1 MRSLR
6 PSPCLQPQGQALG
19 ATLRAACAVQIG
31 YPADLSCL
39 SFVRQRAPGEKSG
52 LAVPMS
58 EQRKQTIAR
67 ISEFIYE
74 GFLKYNESFTRIT
87 ERARRRFEQ
96 QDWGGHHQDIAER
109 VELYEKSVRRIVIS
123 LRKNLGPR
131 VIDPKLWHST
141 RGYFGERLYNV
152 PDAGFMKTFFN
163 SITRRIFDTVGID
176 SNIEFVSSAPG
187 EGFNPLET
195 LTLNRYPYW
204 GSLSKTFKKIL
215 DDFAFK
221 VPYKNITADCRIISQ
236 EIQRYYQGHLRRHG
250 EFLRFEFID
259 SAFFQ
264 SARAYLIGRT
274 IQQDHVN
281 PIIIALKNSGDGIEV
296 DAVLL
301 SEEEVSI
308 VFSYTRSYYFAN
320 PHSVIGAVHFLHSI
334 LPAKPIDELY
344 TVLGRL
350 RQGKTERYRIF
361 SHHLDNTDDK
371 FVHAEGDKG
380 LVMLVFTLPSYDLV
394 FKIIRD
400 NFGYPKTINRE
411 DVQNKYKL
419 VSRHDRAGRLIDTQV
434 FRNLEFPL
442 NRFGDDLLEELLSE
456 AAGTV
461 RVEKDQLI
469 IDHVYIERRVRPLNL
484 YLREAG
490 RANAN
495 EVILDYG
502 QTIKDLAN
510 TNIFPGDLLLKNFGV
525 TRHRR
530 VVFYDYDEVAL
541 VTECNFRDIPDS
553 DDDEDLM
560 RSDVWFHVNKN
571 DIFPEEFIKFLSME
585 PKLRALFLQVHGD
598 LLTADYWNRI
608 KTKHISG
615 DIELV
620 IPYFRHSMPARD
632 RETRDREQ
640 GTAVM

>member
-1 MRSLR
+1 M
-6 PSPCLQPQGQALG
+6 A
-19 ATLRAACAVQIG
+19 
-31 YPADLSCL
+31 
-39 SFVRQRAPGEKSG
+39 
-52 LAVPMS
+52 

-74 GFLKYNESFTRIT
+74 GFQKYNENFFRIT

-96 QDWGGHHQDIAER
+96 RDWEGHQQDIIER
-109 VELYEKSVRRIVIS
+109 VELYEKSVRRIVVS

-131 VIDPKLWHST
+131 VIDRKLWHST
-141 RGYFGERLYNV
+141 RRYFGQRLYNV
-152 PDAGFMKTFFN
+152 PDAGFLKTFFN
-163 SITRRIFDTVGID
+163 STTRRIFDTVGTD
-176 SNIEFVSSAPG
+176 PEIEFVSSAPD

-204 GSLSKTFKKIL
+204 GSLEKTFKKIL
-215 DDFAFK
+215 EDFTFK
-221 VPYKNITADCRIISQ
+221 VPYRNISADTRIFSQ
-236 EIQRYYQGHLRRHG
+236 EVQRYYQTHLREHG
-250 EFLRFEFID
+250 EFVRFEFID

-274 IQQDHVN
+274 IQLDHIN
-281 PIIIALKNSGDGIEV
+281 PIVIALKNTSSGIEV
-296 DAVLL
+296 DAVLM
-301 SEEEVSI
+301 SEEEVSV

-334 LPAKPIDELY
+334 LPSKPIDELY

-361 SHHLDNTDDK
+361 SHHLQNTEDK

-411 DVQNKYKL
+411 EVQSKYRL
-419 VSRHDRAGRLIDTQV
+419 VSRHDRAGRLIDTQE
-434 FRNLEFPL
+434 FRNLEFPVD
-442 NRFGDDLLEELLSE
+442 RFDKALLDELLSE
-456 AAGTV
+456 ASETV
-461 RVEKDQLI
+461 RVDEDQLI
-469 IDHVYIERRVRPLNL
+469 IDHVYIERRVRPMNL
-484 YLREAG
+484 YLREVE
-490 RANAN
+490 RADAN
-495 EVILDYG
+495 EIILDYG

-541 VTECNFRDIPDS
+541 VTECDFRDIPDS

-571 DIFPEEFIKFLSME
+571 DIFPEEFIKFLSMDA
-585 PKLRALFLQVHGD
+585 KLRALFLEVHGD
-598 LLTADYWNRI
+598 LLTADYWNRV
-608 KTKHISG
+608 KHKHLKG

-620 IPYFRHSMPARD
+620 IPYFRHSLPARQATGN
-632 RETRDREQ
+632 RERKS
-640 GTAVM
+640 AAM

>member
-1 MRSLR
+1 M
-6 PSPCLQPQGQALG
+6 A
-19 ATLRAACAVQIG
+19 
-31 YPADLSCL
+31 
-39 SFVRQRAPGEKSG
+39 
-52 LAVPMS
+52 

-67 ISEFIYE
+67 ISEYIYE
-74 GFLKYNESFTRIT
+74 GFQKYNENFFRIT

-96 QDWGGHHQDIAER
+96 RDWEGHQQDIIER
-109 VELYEKSVRRIVIS
+109 VELYEKSVRRIVVS

-131 VIDPKLWHST
+131 VVDRKLWHST
-141 RGYFGERLYNV
+141 RRYFGQRLYNV
-152 PDAGFMKTFFN
+152 PDAGFLKTFFN
-163 SITRRIFDTVGID
+163 STTRRIFNTVGTD
-176 SNIEFVSSAPG
+176 PEIEFVSSAPD

-204 GSLSKTFKKIL
+204 GSLDKTFKKIL
-215 DDFAFK
+215 EDFTFK
-221 VPYKNITADCRIISQ
+221 VPYRNISADTRIFCQ
-236 EIQRYYQGHLRRHG
+236 EVQRHYQTHLREHG
-250 EFLRFEFID
+250 GFVRFEFID

-274 IQQDHVN
+274 IQQDHIN
-281 PIIIALKNSGDGIEV
+281 PIVIALKNTAGGIEV
-296 DAVLL
+296 DAVLM
-301 SEEEVSI
+301 SEEEVSV

-334 LPAKPIDELY
+334 LPSKPIDELY

-361 SHHLDNTDDK
+361 SHHLQTTDDR
-371 FVHAEGDKG
+371 FVHADGDKG

-411 DVQNKYKL
+411 EVQNKYRL
-419 VSRHDRAGRLIDTQV
+419 VSRHDRAGRLIDTQE
-434 FRNLEFPL
+434 FRNLEFPV
-442 NRFGDDLLEELLSE
+442 NRFGDALLDELLSE

-461 RVEKDQLI
+461 RVKNDKLI

-484 YLREAG
+484 YLREVDRTDAG
-490 RANAN
+490 

-510 TNIFPGDLLLKNFGV
+510 NNIFPGDLLLKNFGV

-541 VTECNFRDIPDS
+541 VTECDFREIPDS
-553 DDDEDLM
+553 DDDEDVM

-571 DIFPEEFIKFLSME
+571 DIFPEEFIKFLSMD
-585 PKLRALFLQVHGD
+585 PHLRALFLEVHGD
-598 LLTADYWNRI
+598 LLTADYWNRV
-608 KTKHISG
+608 KNKLLSG
-615 DIELV
+615 DIELI
-620 IPYFRHSMPARD
+620 IPYFRHEMPAD
-632 RETRDREQ
+632 QES
-640 GTAVM
+640 AVM

>member
-1 MRSLR
+1 
-6 PSPCLQPQGQALG
+6 
-19 ATLRAACAVQIG
+19 
-31 YPADLSCL
+31 
-39 SFVRQRAPGEKSG
+39 
-52 LAVPMS
+52 MS

-74 GFLKYNESFTRIT
+74 GFLKYNENFARIT
-87 ERARRRFEQ
+87 ERARRRFEH
-96 QDWGGHHQDIAER
+96 QDWGGHQQDIIER
-109 VELYEKSVRRIVIS
+109 VELYEKSVGRIVVS

-131 VIDPKLWHST
+131 VIDRKLWHSA
-141 RGYFGERLYNV
+141 RRYYGDRLFNV

-176 SNIEFVSSAPG
+176 PEIEFTSAPPD

-195 LTLNRYPYW
+195 LTLNRYPHW
-204 GSLSKTFKKIL
+204 GSLEKTFKTIL

-221 VPYKNITADCRIISQ
+221 VPYKDMDADTRTISQ
-236 EIQRYYQGHLRRHG
+236 LLQRYFQAHLKQHG
-250 EFLRFEFID
+250 EFLRFEFIN

-274 IQQDHVN
+274 IQQDHAN
-281 PIIIALKNSGDGIEV
+281 PIVIALKNTSRGIEV
-296 DAVLL
+296 DAALL

-334 LPAKPIDELY
+334 LPGKPIDELY

-361 SHHLDNTDDK
+361 SHHLQNTDDK
-371 FVHAEGDKG
+371 FTHAEGDKG
-380 LVMLVFTLPSYDLV
+380 LVMLVFNLPSYDLV
-394 FKIIRD
+394 FKVIRD
-400 NFGYPKTINRE
+400 QFGYPKTINRDE
-411 DVQNKYKL
+411 VQSKYRL
-419 VSRHDRAGRLIDTQV
+419 VSRHDRAGRLIDTQE
-434 FRNLEFPL
+434 FRNLEFPVS
-442 NRFGDDLLEELLSE
+442 RFDKSLLDELLSE
-456 AAGTV
+456 AAETV
-461 RVEKDQLI
+461 RVDDDQVI

-484 YLREAG
+484 YLKEVERTDAREA
-490 RANAN
+490 
-495 EVILDYG
+495 ILDYG

-541 VTECNFRDIPDS
+541 VTECDFRDIPDS

-571 DIFPEEFIKFLSME
+571 DIFPEEFIKFLSMDAE
-585 PKLRALFLQVHGD
+585 LRSLFLEVHSD
-598 LLTADYWNRI
+598 LLTADYWNRV
-608 KTKHISG
+608 KNKHMKG

-620 IPYFRHSMPARD
+620 IPYFRHVLPFGAQAPGAGKR
-632 RETRDREQ
+632 
-640 GTAVM
+640 A

>member
-1 MRSLR
+1 M
-6 PSPCLQPQGQALG
+6 A
-19 ATLRAACAVQIG
+19 
-31 YPADLSCL
+31 
-39 SFVRQRAPGEKSG
+39 
-52 LAVPMS
+52 

-74 GFLKYNESFTRIT
+74 GFQKYNENFFRIT

-96 QDWGGHHQDIAER
+96 RDWEGHQQDIIER
-109 VELYEKSVRRIVIS
+109 VELYEKSVRRIVVS
-123 LRKNLGPR
+123 LRKNLGASVVDR
-131 VIDPKLWHST
+131 KLWHNT
-141 RGYFGERLYNV
+141 RRYFGQRLYNV
-152 PDAGFMKTFFN
+152 PDAGFLKTFFN
-163 SITRRIFDTVGID
+163 STTRRIFNTVGTD
-176 SNIEFVSSAPG
+176 PEIEFVSSAPD

-204 GSLSKTFKKIL
+204 GSLEKTFKNIL
-215 DDFAFK
+215 EDFAFK
-221 VPYKNITADCRIISQ
+221 VPYRNIAADTRTFSQ
-236 EIQRYYQGHLRRHG
+236 EVQRYYQAHLRSHG
-250 EFLRFEFID
+250 ELVRFEFIN

-281 PIIIALKNSGDGIEV
+281 PIVIALKNTSSGIEV

-301 SEEEVSI
+301 SEEEVSV

-334 LPAKPIDELY
+334 LPSKPIDELY

-361 SHHLDNTDDK
+361 SHHLQNTDDN

-411 DVQNKYKL
+411 EVQSKYRL
-419 VSRHDRAGRLIDTQV
+419 VSRHDRAGRLIDTQE
-434 FRNLEFPL
+434 FRNLEFPV
-442 NRFGDDLLEELLSE
+442 NRFDEALRSELLSE
-456 AAGTV
+456 AAETV
-461 RVEKDQLI
+461 RVKNDKLI

-484 YLREAG
+484 YLREANRTDAG
-490 RANAN
+490 

-541 VTECNFRDIPDS
+541 VTECDFREIPDS
-553 DDDEDLM
+553 DDDEDVL

-571 DIFPEEFIKFLSME
+571 DIFPEEFIKFLSMDQG
-585 PKLRALFLQVHGD
+585 LRTLFLEVHGD
-598 LLTADYWNRI
+598 LLTAEYWNRV
-608 KTKHISG
+608 KNKLLSG
-615 DIELV
+615 DIELI
-620 IPYFRHSMPARD
+620 IPYFRHEIPAD
-632 RETRDREQ
+632 QES
-640 GTAVM
+640 AVM

>member
-1 MRSLR
+1 M
-6 PSPCLQPQGQALG
+6 A
-19 ATLRAACAVQIG
+19 
-31 YPADLSCL
+31 
-39 SFVRQRAPGEKSG
+39 
-52 LAVPMS
+52 

-74 GFLKYNESFTRIT
+74 GFQKYNENFFRIT

-96 QDWGGHHQDIAER
+96 RDWEGHQQDIIER
-109 VELYEKSVRRIVIS
+109 VELYEKSVRRIVVS

-131 VIDPKLWHST
+131 VIDRKLWHST
-141 RGYFGERLYNV
+141 RRYFGQRLYNV
-152 PDAGFMKTFFN
+152 PDAGFLKTFFN
-163 SITRRIFDTVGID
+163 STTRRIFDTVGTD
-176 SNIEFVSSAPG
+176 PEIEFVSSAPD

-204 GSLSKTFKKIL
+204 GSLEKTFKKIL
-215 DDFAFK
+215 EDFTFK
-221 VPYKNITADCRIISQ
+221 VPYRNISADTRIFSQ
-236 EIQRYYQGHLRRHG
+236 EVQRYYQTHLREHG
-250 EFLRFEFID
+250 EFVRFEFID

-274 IQQDHVN
+274 IQLDHIN
-281 PIIIALKNSGDGIEV
+281 PIVIALKNTSSGIEV
-296 DAVLL
+296 DAVLM
-301 SEEEVSI
+301 SEEEVSV

-334 LPAKPIDELY
+334 LPNKPIDELY

-361 SHHLDNTDDK
+361 SHHLQNTEDK

-411 DVQNKYKL
+411 EVQSKYRL
-419 VSRHDRAGRLIDTQV
+419 VSRHDRAGRLIDTQE
-434 FRNLEFPL
+434 FRNLEFPVD
-442 NRFGDDLLEELLSE
+442 RFDKALLDELLSE
-456 AAGTV
+456 ASETV
-461 RVEKDQLI
+461 RVDEDQLI

-484 YLREAG
+484 YLREVE
-490 RANAN
+490 RADAN

-541 VTECNFRDIPDS
+541 VTECDFRDIPDS
-553 DDDEDLM
+553 DDDEDLL

-571 DIFPEEFIKFLSME
+571 DIFPEEFIKFLSMDA
-585 PKLRALFLQVHGD
+585 KLRALFLEVHGD
-598 LLTADYWNRI
+598 LLTADYWNRV
-608 KTKHISG
+608 KNKHLKG

-620 IPYFRHSMPARD
+620 IPYFRHSLPARQATGN
-632 RETRDREQ
+632 RERKS
-640 GTAVM
+640 AAM

>member
-1 MRSLR
+1 M
-6 PSPCLQPQGQALG
+6 A
-19 ATLRAACAVQIG
+19 
-31 YPADLSCL
+31 
-39 SFVRQRAPGEKSG
+39 
-52 LAVPMS
+52 

-74 GFLKYNESFTRIT
+74 GFQKYNENFFRIT

-96 QDWGGHHQDIAER
+96 RDWEGHQQDIIER
-109 VELYEKSVRRIVIS
+109 VELYEKSVRRIVVS

-131 VIDPKLWHST
+131 VVDRKLWHNT
-141 RGYFGERLYNV
+141 RRYFGQRLYNV
-152 PDAGFMKTFFN
+152 PDAGFLKTFFN
-163 SITRRIFDTVGID
+163 STTRRIFNTVGID
-176 SNIEFVSSAPG
+176 PEIEFVSSAPD

-204 GSLSKTFKKIL
+204 GSLEKTFKKIL
-215 DDFAFK
+215 EDFAFK
-221 VPYKNITADCRIISQ
+221 VPYRNIAADSRTFSQ
-236 EIQRYYQGHLRRHG
+236 EIQRYYQVHLREHG
-250 EFLRFEFID
+250 EFVRFEFIN

-274 IQQDHVN
+274 IQQDHIN
-281 PIIIALKNSGDGIEV
+281 PIIIALKNTSSGIEV

-301 SEEEVSI
+301 SEEEVSV

-334 LPAKPIDELY
+334 LPSKPIDELY

-361 SHHLDNTDDK
+361 SHHLQNTDDR

-411 DVQNKYKL
+411 EVQSKYRL
-419 VSRHDRAGRLIDTQV
+419 VSSHDRAGRLIDTQE
-434 FRNLEFPL
+434 FRNLEFPV
-442 NRFGDDLLEELLSE
+442 NRFDAALRSELLSE
-456 AAGTV
+456 AAETV
-461 RVEKDQLI
+461 RVKNDKLI

-484 YLREAG
+484 YLREVNRTDAG
-490 RANAN
+490 

-541 VTECNFRDIPDS
+541 VTECDFREIPDS
-553 DDDEDLM
+553 DDDEDVL

-571 DIFPEEFIKFLSME
+571 DIFPEEFIKFLSMDQG
-585 PKLRALFLQVHGD
+585 LRTLFLEVHGD
-598 LLTADYWNRI
+598 LLTAEYWNRV
-608 KTKHISG
+608 KNKLLSG
-615 DIELV
+615 DIELI
-620 IPYFRHSMPARD
+620 IPYFRHEIPAD
-632 RETRDREQ
+632 QES
-640 GTAVM
+640 AVM

>member
-1 MRSLR
+1 M
-6 PSPCLQPQGQALG
+6 A
-19 ATLRAACAVQIG
+19 
-31 YPADLSCL
+31 
-39 SFVRQRAPGEKSG
+39 
-52 LAVPMS
+52 

-74 GFLKYNESFTRIT
+74 GFQKYNENFFRIT

-96 QDWGGHHQDIAER
+96 RDWEGHQQDIIER
-109 VELYEKSVRRIVIS
+109 VELYEKSVRRIVVS

-131 VIDPKLWHST
+131 VIDRKLWHST
-141 RGYFGERLYNV
+141 RRYFGQRLYNV
-152 PDAGFMKTFFN
+152 PDAGFLKTFFN
-163 SITRRIFDTVGID
+163 STTRRIFDTVGTD
-176 SNIEFVSSAPG
+176 PEIEFVSSAPD

-204 GSLSKTFKKIL
+204 GSLDKTFKKIL
-215 DDFAFK
+215 EDFSFK
-221 VPYKNITADCRIISQ
+221 VPYRDINADTRIFSQ
-236 EIQRYYQGHLRRHG
+236 EVQRYYQAHLREHG
-250 EFLRFEFID
+250 EFVRFEFID

-274 IQQDHVN
+274 IQLDHIN
-281 PIIIALKNSGDGIEV
+281 PIVIALKNTSSGIEV
-296 DAVLL
+296 DAVLM
-301 SEEEVSI
+301 SEEEVSV

-334 LPAKPIDELY
+334 LPSKPIDELY

-361 SHHLDNTDDK
+361 SHHLQNTEDR

-411 DVQNKYKL
+411 EVQSKYRL
-419 VSRHDRAGRLIDTQV
+419 VSRHDRAGRLIDTQE
-434 FRNLEFPL
+434 FRNLEFPVD
-442 NRFGDDLLEELLSE
+442 RFDKALLDELLSE
-456 AAGTV
+456 ASETV
-461 RVEKDQLI
+461 RVDEDQLI

-484 YLREAG
+484 YLREVE
-490 RANAN
+490 RADAN

-541 VTECNFRDIPDS
+541 VTECDFRDIPDS

-571 DIFPEEFIKFLSME
+571 DIFPEEFIKFLSMDA
-585 PKLRALFLQVHGD
+585 KLRALFLEVHGD
-598 LLTADYWNRI
+598 LLTADYWNRV
-608 KTKHISG
+608 KYKHLKG

-620 IPYFRHSMPARD
+620 IPYFRHSLPARQATGN
-632 RETRDREQ
+632 RERKS
-640 GTAVM
+640 AAM

>member
-1 MRSLR
+1 
-6 PSPCLQPQGQALG
+6 
-19 ATLRAACAVQIG
+19 
-31 YPADLSCL
+31 
-39 SFVRQRAPGEKSG
+39 
-52 LAVPMS
+52 MS

-74 GFLKYNESFTRIT
+74 GFLKYNENFTRIT

-96 QDWGGHHQDIAER
+96 QDWGGHQQDISER

-131 VIDPKLWHST
+131 VTDRRLWNSA
-141 RGYFGERLYNV
+141 RRYFGERLYNV

-163 SITRRIFDTVGID
+163 SIIRRIFDTVGID
-176 SNIEFVSSAPG
+176 PDLEFVSSAPD

-204 GSLSKTFKKIL
+204 GSLDKTFKTIL

-221 VPYKNITADCRIISQ
+221 VPYRDINADSASISQ
-236 EIQRYYQGHLRRHG
+236 HIQRYFQANLKHHG
-250 EFLRFEFID
+250 DFLRFEFIN

-281 PIIIALKNSGDGIEV
+281 PIIIALKNSARGIEV

-320 PHSVIGAVHFLHSI
+320 PHSVIGAVHFLNSI

-350 RQGKTERYRIF
+350 RQGKTERHRIF
-361 SHHLDNTDDK
+361 SHHLQQTDDR

-400 NFGYPKTINRE
+400 NFGYPKTITRE
-411 DVQNKYKL
+411 EVQNKYRL
-419 VSRHDRAGRLIDTQV
+419 VSQHDRAGRLIDTQE
-434 FRNLEFPL
+434 FRNLEFPV
-442 NRFGDDLLEELLSE
+442 NRFDAALLEELLSE
-456 AAGTV
+456 AAETV
-461 RVEKDQLI
+461 RIDRDKLI

-484 YLREAG
+484 YLKEVTSAD
-490 RANAN
+490 AN
-495 EVILDYG
+495 EAILDYG

-541 VTECNFRDIPDS
+541 VTECDFRDIPDS
-553 DDDEDLM
+553 DDDENLM

-571 DIFPEEFIKFLSME
+571 DIFPEEFIKFLSMDAQ
-585 PKLRALFLQVHGD
+585 LRALFLEVHGD
-598 LLTADYWNRI
+598 LLTADYWNRV
-608 KTKHISG
+608 KRKHLKG

-620 IPYFRHSMPARD
+620 IPYFRHSMPARRRTD
-632 RETRDREQ
+632 NSERNS
-640 GTAVM
+640 AAM

>member
-1 MRSLR
+1 
-6 PSPCLQPQGQALG
+6 
-19 ATLRAACAVQIG
+19 
-31 YPADLSCL
+31 
-39 SFVRQRAPGEKSG
+39 
-52 LAVPMS
+52 MS

-74 GFLKYNESFTRIT
+74 GFQKYNENFFRIT

-96 QDWGGHHQDIAER
+96 RDWEGHQQDIIER
-109 VELYEKSVRRIVIS
+109 VELYEKSVRRIVVS

-131 VIDPKLWHST
+131 ALDRKLWHST
-141 RGYFGERLYNV
+141 RRYFGERLYNV
-152 PDAGFMKTFFN
+152 PDAGFLKTFFN
-163 SITRRIFDTVGID
+163 STTRRIFDTVGTD
-176 SNIEFVSSAPG
+176 PEIEFVSSAPD

-204 GSLSKTFKKIL
+204 GSLDKTFRNIL

-221 VPYKNITADCRIISQ
+221 VPYRNIAADARIMSQ
-236 EIQRYYQGHLRRHG
+236 EIQRYYRERLREHG
-250 EFLRFEFID
+250 EFLRFEFIN

-274 IQQDHVN
+274 IQQNHVN
-281 PIIIALKNSGDGIEV
+281 PFVIALKNTSRGIEV

-301 SEEEVSI
+301 SEEEVSV

-334 LPAKPIDELY
+334 LPGKPIDELY

-361 SHHLDNTDDK
+361 SHHLQGTDDR

-400 NFGYPKTINRE
+400 QFGYPKTVNKE
-411 DVQNKYKL
+411 EVQDKYRL
-419 VSRHDRAGRLIDTQV
+419 VSRHDRAGRLVDTQE
-434 FRNLEFPL
+434 FRNLEFPVS
-442 NRFGDDLLEELLSE
+442 RFDEALLDELLRE
-456 AAGTV
+456 AAETV
-461 RVEKDQLI
+461 RIEKDQLI

-484 YLREAG
+484 YLREVG
-490 RANAN
+490 RADA
-495 EVILDYG
+495 EKAILDYG

-530 VVFYDYDEVAL
+530 VIFYDYDEVAL
-541 VTECNFRDIPDS
+541 VTECDFRDIPDT

-571 DIFPEEFIKFLSME
+571 DIFPEEFIKFLSMDAQ
-585 PKLRALFLQVHGD
+585 LRALFLEVHGD
-598 LLTADYWNRI
+598 LLTADYWNRV
-608 KTKHISG
+608 KSKHLKG

-620 IPYFRHSMPARD
+620 IPYFRHSLPAAQATGARK
-632 RETRDREQ
+632 Q
-640 GTAVM
+640 ASGAG

>member
-1 MRSLR
+1 M
-6 PSPCLQPQGQALG
+6 A
-19 ATLRAACAVQIG
+19 
-31 YPADLSCL
+31 
-39 SFVRQRAPGEKSG
+39 
-52 LAVPMS
+52 

-67 ISEFIYE
+67 ISEFVYE
-74 GFLKYNESFTRIT
+74 GFQKYNENFFRIT

-96 QDWGGHHQDIAER
+96 RDWEGHQQDIIER
-109 VELYEKSVRRIVIS
+109 VELYEKSVRRIVVS
-123 LRKNLGPR
+123 LRKNLGASVVDR
-131 VIDPKLWHST
+131 KLWHNT
-141 RGYFGERLYNV
+141 RRYFGQRLYNV
-152 PDAGFMKTFFN
+152 PDAGFLKTFFN
-163 SITRRIFDTVGID
+163 STTRRIFNTVGTD
-176 SNIEFVSSAPG
+176 PEIEFVSSAPD

-204 GSLSKTFKKIL
+204 GSLEKTFKNIL
-215 DDFAFK
+215 EDFAFK
-221 VPYKNITADCRIISQ
+221 VPYRNIAADTRTFSQ
-236 EIQRYYQGHLRRHG
+236 EIQRYYQVHLREHG
-250 EFLRFEFID
+250 EFVRFEFIN

-281 PIIIALKNSGDGIEV
+281 PIIIALKNTSSGIEV

-301 SEEEVSI
+301 SEEEVSV

-334 LPAKPIDELY
+334 LPSKPIDELY

-361 SHHLDNTDDK
+361 SHHLQNTDDN

-411 DVQNKYKL
+411 EVQSKYRL
-419 VSRHDRAGRLIDTQV
+419 VSRHDRAGRLIDTQE
-434 FRNLEFPL
+434 FRNLEFPV
-442 NRFGDDLLEELLSE
+442 NRFDEALRSELLSE
-456 AAGTV
+456 AAETV
-461 RVEKDQLI
+461 RVKNDKLI

-484 YLREAG
+484 YLREANRTDAG
-490 RANAN
+490 

-541 VTECNFRDIPDS
+541 VTECDFREIPDS
-553 DDDEDLM
+553 DDDEDVL

-571 DIFPEEFIKFLSME
+571 DIFPEEFIKFLSMDQG
-585 PKLRALFLQVHGD
+585 LRTLFLEVHGD
-598 LLTADYWNRI
+598 LLTAEYWNRV
-608 KTKHISG
+608 KNKLLSG
-615 DIELV
+615 DIELI
-620 IPYFRHSMPARD
+620 IPYFRHEIPAD
-632 RETRDREQ
+632 QES
-640 GTAVM
+640 AVM

>member
-1 MRSLR
+1 
-6 PSPCLQPQGQALG
+6 
-19 ATLRAACAVQIG
+19 
-31 YPADLSCL
+31 
-39 SFVRQRAPGEKSG
+39 
-52 LAVPMS
+52 MS

-74 GFLKYNESFTRIT
+74 GFQKYNENFFRIT

-96 QDWGGHHQDIAER
+96 RDWEGHQQDIIER
-109 VELYEKSVRRIVIS
+109 VELYEKSVRRIVVS

-131 VIDPKLWHST
+131 VMDRKLWHST
-141 RGYFGERLYNV
+141 RRYFGERLYNV
-152 PDAGFMKTFFN
+152 PDAGFLKTFFN
-163 SITRRIFDTVGID
+163 STTRRIFDTVGTD
-176 SNIEFVSSAPG
+176 PEIEFVSSAPD

-204 GSLSKTFKKIL
+204 GSLDKTFRNIL

-221 VPYKNITADCRIISQ
+221 VPYRNMAADTRIISQ
-236 EIQRYYQGHLRRHG
+236 EIQRYYRAHLREFG

-274 IQQDHVN
+274 IQQGHVN
-281 PIIIALKNSGDGIEV
+281 PIVIALKNTSGGIEV

-301 SEEEVSI
+301 SEEEVSV

-334 LPAKPIDELY
+334 LPSKPIDELY

-361 SHHLDNTDDK
+361 SHHLQSTDDR

-400 NFGYPKTINRE
+400 QFGYPKTVSKE
-411 DVQNKYKL
+411 EVQDKYRL
-419 VSRHDRAGRLIDTQV
+419 VSRHDRAGRLIDTQE
-434 FRNLEFPL
+434 FRNLEFPV
-442 NRFGDDLLEELLSE
+442 NRFDEALLDELLRE
-456 AAGTV
+456 AADTV
-461 RVEKDQLI
+461 RVEKDNLV

-484 YLREAG
+484 YLREVE
-490 RANAN
+490 RTDAN

-541 VTECNFRDIPDS
+541 VTECGFRDIPDS

-571 DIFPEEFIKFLSME
+571 DIFPEEFIKFLSMDA
-585 PKLRALFLQVHGD
+585 KLRALFLEVHGD
-598 LLTADYWNRI
+598 LLTADYWNRV
-608 KTKHISG
+608 KNKHLKG

-620 IPYFRHSMPARD
+620 IPYFRHSLPAHRQAEN
-632 RETRDREQ
+632 RERKS
-640 GTAVM
+640 AAM

>member
-1 MRSLR
+1 
-6 PSPCLQPQGQALG
+6 
-19 ATLRAACAVQIG
+19 
-31 YPADLSCL
+31 
-39 SFVRQRAPGEKSG
+39 
-52 LAVPMS
+52 MS

-74 GFLKYNESFTRIT
+74 GFQKYNENFFRIT

-96 QDWGGHHQDIAER
+96 RDWEGHQQDIIER
-109 VELYEKSVRRIVIS
+109 VELYEKSVRRIVVS

-131 VIDPKLWHST
+131 VIDRKLWHST
-141 RGYFGERLYNV
+141 RRYFGERLYNV
-152 PDAGFMKTFFN
+152 PDAGFLKTFFN
-163 SITRRIFDTVGID
+163 STTRRIFDTVGTD
-176 SNIEFVSSAPG
+176 PEIEFVSSAPD

-204 GSLSKTFKKIL
+204 GSLDKTFRNIL

-221 VPYKNITADCRIISQ
+221 VPYRNMAADTRIISQ
-236 EIQRYYQGHLRRHG
+236 EIQRYYRAHLREFG
-250 EFLRFEFID
+250 EFLRFEFIN

-281 PIIIALKNSGDGIEV
+281 PFVIALKNTSGGIEV

-301 SEEEVSI
+301 SEEEVSV

-334 LPAKPIDELY
+334 LPSKPIDELY

-361 SHHLDNTDDK
+361 SHHLQGTDDR

-400 NFGYPKTINRE
+400 QFGYPKTVNKE
-411 DVQNKYKL
+411 EVQDKYRL
-419 VSRHDRAGRLIDTQV
+419 VSRHDRAGRLIDTQE
-434 FRNLEFPL
+434 FRNLEFPV
-442 NRFGDDLLEELLSE
+442 NRFDEALLDELLRE
-456 AAGTV
+456 AADTV
-461 RVEKDQLI
+461 RVEKDKLV

-484 YLREAG
+484 YLREVE
-490 RANAN
+490 RADAN

-541 VTECNFRDIPDS
+541 VTECDFRDIPDS

-571 DIFPEEFIKFLSME
+571 DIFPEEFIKFLSMDA
-585 PKLRALFLQVHGD
+585 KLRALFLEVHGD
-598 LLTADYWNRI
+598 LLTADYWNRV
-608 KTKHISG
+608 KNKHLKG

-620 IPYFRHSMPARD
+620 IPYFRHSLPAR
-632 RETRDREQ
+632 Q
-640 GTAVM
+640 GTDNRERKSAAM

>member
-1 MRSLR
+1 
-6 PSPCLQPQGQALG
+6 
-19 ATLRAACAVQIG
+19 
-31 YPADLSCL
+31 
-39 SFVRQRAPGEKSG
+39 
-52 LAVPMS
+52 MS
-58 EQRKQTIAR
+58 EQRKQTVAR

-74 GFLKYNESFTRIT
+74 GFLKYNENFTRIT

-96 QDWGGHHQDIAER
+96 RDWGGHQQDISER
-109 VELYEKSVRRIVIS
+109 VELYEKSVRRIVVS

-131 VIDPKLWHST
+131 VIDRRLWHSA
-141 RGYFGERLYNV
+141 RRYFGERLYNV

-176 SNIEFVSSAPG
+176 PEIEFVSSAPD

-204 GSLSKTFKKIL
+204 GSLDKTFKTIL
-215 DDFAFK
+215 EDFTFK
-221 VPYKNITADCRIISQ
+221 VPYRDINADAATISQ
-236 EIQRYYQGHLRRHG
+236 EIQRYFQANLKQHG
-250 EFLRFEFID
+250 DFLRFEFIN

-274 IQQDHVN
+274 IQQDHTN
-281 PIIIALKNSGDGIEV
+281 PIIIALKNSKRGIEV

-301 SEEEVSI
+301 SEEEVSV

-334 LPAKPIDELY
+334 LPTKPIDELY

-361 SHHLDNTDDK
+361 SHHLENTDDR

-400 NFGYPKTINRE
+400 NFGYPKTISRE
-411 DVQNKYKL
+411 EVQEKYRL
-419 VSRHDRAGRLIDTQV
+419 VSRHDRAGRLIDTQE
-434 FRNLEFPL
+434 FRNLEFPV
-442 NRFGDDLLEELLSE
+442 NRFDDALLDDLLSE
-456 AAGTV
+456 AAETV
-461 RVEKDQLI
+461 RIDNDQLI

-484 YLREAG
+484 YLKEVE
-490 RANAN
+490 RADAN

-541 VTECNFRDIPDS
+541 VTECDFRDIPDS

-571 DIFPEEFIKFLSME
+571 DIFPEEFIKFLSMDA
-585 PKLRALFLQVHGD
+585 KLRALFLEVHGD
-598 LLTADYWNRI
+598 LLTAGYWNRV
-608 KTKHISG
+608 KRNLLKG

-620 IPYFRHSMPARD
+620 IPYFRHSMPTRRRTEN
-632 RETRDREQ
+632 RERKS
-640 GTAVM
+640 AAM

>member
-1 MRSLR
+1 M
-6 PSPCLQPQGQALG
+6 A
-19 ATLRAACAVQIG
+19 
-31 YPADLSCL
+31 
-39 SFVRQRAPGEKSG
+39 
-52 LAVPMS
+52 

-74 GFLKYNESFTRIT
+74 GFQKYNENFFRVT

-96 QDWGGHHQDIAER
+96 RDWGGHQQDIIER
-109 VELYEKSVRRIVIS
+109 VELYEKSVRRIVVS

-131 VIDPKLWHST
+131 VTDPRLWHST
-141 RGYFGERLYNV
+141 RRYFGERLYNV

-176 SNIEFVSSAPG
+176 PELEFVSSAPD

-204 GSLSKTFKKIL
+204 GSLDKTFKTIL

-221 VPYKNITADCRIISQ
+221 VPYRNINTDSRTISQ
-236 EIQRYYQGHLRRHG
+236 EIQRYFQAHLKQHG
-250 EFLRFEFID
+250 DFLRFEFID

-281 PIIIALKNSGDGIEV
+281 PIIVALKNSAHGIEV

-301 SEEEVSI
+301 SEEEVSV

-334 LPAKPIDELY
+334 LPNKPIDELY

-361 SHHLDNTDDK
+361 SHHLQNTDDR
-371 FVHAEGDKG
+371 FVHADGDKG

-400 NFGYPKTINRE
+400 TFGYPKTINRE
-411 DVQNKYKL
+411 EVQNKYRL
-419 VSRHDRAGRLIDTQV
+419 VSRHDRAGRLIDTQE
-434 FRNLEFPL
+434 FRNLEFPVD
-442 NRFGDDLLEELLSE
+442 RFDKALLDELLSE
-456 AAGTV
+456 ASGTV
-461 RVEKDQLI
+461 RVDEDQLI

-484 YLREAG
+484 YLREVEHADAG
-490 RANAN
+490 

-541 VTECNFRDIPDS
+541 VTECDFRDIPDS

-571 DIFPEEFIKFLSME
+571 DIFPEEFIKFLSMDAG
-585 PKLRALFLQVHGD
+585 LRELFLKVHGD
-598 LLTADYWNRI
+598 LLTAGYWNRV
-608 KTKHISG
+608 KSKLLKG

-620 IPYFRHSMPARD
+620 IPYFRHSMPAD
-632 RETRDREQ
+632 QQIENRERRS
-640 GTAVM
+640 AAM